1 MSYMNHGYND
11 SPVIHGEANAA
22 VTAPAMKAFALN
34 ASGKA
39 ILPANAGDFCV
50 GIALA
55 NTEDVAAGG
64 RLDLQIKDG
73 CYAIAGENV
82 KRGDLLAGYTDGTL
96 KKATAGQHVLAVA
109 LQDAASGKPVEVFI
123 TRTVLPATAA
133 SLSLSLKDL
142 SDVYSELA
150 PTNGQI
156 LKYDGTDHV
165 FKAAADATE

>member
-1 MSYMNHGYND
+1 MAYLNHSYND

-22 VTAPAMKAFALN
+22 LTAPAMKAFALN
-34 ASGKA
+34 SSGKV

-55 NTEDVAAGG
+55 NADDVAAGD

-73 CYAIAGENV
+73 CLAIAGETI

-109 LQDAASGKPVEVFI
+109 IQDAASGKPFEVFI
-123 TRTVLPATAA
+123 TRTVIPATAS
-133 SLSLSLKDL
+133 SLALSLKDL
-142 SDVYSELA
+142 TDVDSNLA
-150 PTNGQI
+150 PTADQI
-156 LKYDGTDHV
+156 LKYDNTDHV
-165 FKAAADATE
+165 FKAAADAT